1 MVSNIILIGD
11 IFSCRGGLDDVEI
24 ADAHAPPI
32 LGFFLT
38 ERSILLLPSST
49 TTQSLSS
56 MAFSSLD
63 SWPQSLHRLPSR
75 RVPHL
80 QRWWRSS
87 VASAS
92 ISSTS
97 ARLLPVAHLL
107 AAPHRV
113 FVCHR
118 WQGWWRHRRCFDM
131 GMEHLL
137 KIEILRSI
145 PIVLCMMQSGEWIP
159 LLLDIA

>member
-32 LGFFLT
+32 LGFLLA
-38 ERSILLLPSST
+38 ERSLLLLRPRHSPCRVWPSPPRT
-49 TTQSLSS
+49 RGL
-56 MAFSSLD
+56 
-63 SWPQSLHRLPSR
+63 SLHRLSPR

-80 QRWWRSS
+80 HVRWWRSS

-92 ISSTS
+92 VSSTS
-97 ARLLPVAHLL
+97 ARLLPVARLL

-113 FVCHR
+113 FVCRR